1 MALFQNILITA
12 MAVFGVATS
21 ANSTAS
27 ELDRLKWKN
36 RILLIFSSDA
46 DSSALLRQRQLLSRS
61 PADVGER
68 DLVIV
73 EIIGGKA
80 SALGQPGLGLDAK
93 ALQKRYQ
100 AEGASFKVVLIG
112 KDGGSKLERDRPIDS
127 TELFRTIDAMPMRQ
141 SEMR

>member
-1 MALFQNILITA
+1 MALFQNIIITA

-46 DSSALLRQRQLLSRS
+46 DSSALLRQRQFLSRS
-61 PADVGER
+61 PADVSER

-73 EIIGGKA
+73 EIIDGKA
-80 SALGQPGLGLDAK
+80 SAVEQPGIRLNGD

-100 AEGASFKVVLIG
+100 AEVASFKVVLIG
-112 KDGGSKLERDRPIDS
+112 KDGGSKLERDTPIDPK
-127 TELFRTIDAMPMRQ
+127 ELFGTIDAMPMRQ
-141 SEMR
+141 TEMR